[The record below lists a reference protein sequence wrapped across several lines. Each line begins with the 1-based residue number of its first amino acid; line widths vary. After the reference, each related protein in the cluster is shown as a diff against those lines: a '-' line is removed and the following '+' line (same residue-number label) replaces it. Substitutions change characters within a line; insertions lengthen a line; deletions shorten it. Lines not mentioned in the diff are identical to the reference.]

1 MENINIDL
9 KNKKVTIGN
18 IVVDVETQQV
28 TIESPTS
35 EKAVA
40 KQVKS
45 TISKTHAKRTKKGM
59 DNLKKTG
66 KKFTSSIYGW
76 NNDKG
81 ELKPNWKEQHNI
93 RVMRNLLKKG
103 FSRGSIAKQ
112 LNALGI
118 KGKRGGKWQSGA
130 IKRVVENDFH
140 RTALRRY
147 PPSISTLRDGPN
159 VFVTAPPKWF
169 KATTKSLKFKV

>member
-28 TIESPTS
+28 TIESSTS
-35 EKAVA
+35 EKAVT

-45 TISKTHAKRTKKGM
+45 TISKTHAKKTKKGM

-66 KKFTSSIYGW
+66 KKFTGSIYGW
-76 NNDKG
+76 NSDSKNIW
-81 ELKPNWKEQHNI
+81 PNWGEQHNI
-93 RVMRNLLKKG
+93 LVMKNLLKKG
-103 FSRGSIAKQ
+103 FTAGSIAKQ

-118 KGKRGGKWQSGA
+118 RGKRGGKWQSGGV
-130 IKRVVENDFH
+130 KRVVENDFH
-140 RTALRRY
+140 ERALTKAAYHRY
-147 PPSISTLRDGPN
+147 NRPN
-159 VFVTAPPKWF
+159 WF
-169 KATTKSLKFKV
+169 KPNTRSLDFSENFRTRRS

>member
-18 IVVDVETQQV
+18 IVIDVETQQV
-28 TIESPTS
+28 TVKSPTS

-45 TISKTHAKRTKKGM
+45 TISKTHAKKTKKGM
-59 DNLKKTG
+59 ANLKKTG
-66 KKFTSSIYGW
+66 KKFTGSIYGW
-76 NNDKG
+76 NEAGDKVG
-81 ELKPNWKEQHNI
+81 TLKPNWKEQHNI
-93 RVMRNLLKKG
+93 RVMENLLKEN
-103 FSRGSIAKQ
+103 FSAGAIAKQ

-130 IKRVVENDFH
+130 VKRVVGNDFH
-140 RTALRRY
+140 KSA
-147 PPSISTLRDGPN
+147 TLKSQPWKI
-159 VFVTAPPKWF
+159 PKWF
-169 KATTKSLKFKV
+169 KASTNSLKFKV

>member
-45 TISKTHAKRTKKGM
+45 TMLTKPMQRKR
-59 DNLKKTG
+59 
-66 KKFTSSIYGW
+66 
-76 NNDKG
+76 
-81 ELKPNWKEQHNI
+81 
-93 RVMRNLLKKG
+93 
-103 FSRGSIAKQ
+103 
-112 LNALGI
+112 
-118 KGKRGGKWQSGA
+118 KR
-130 IKRVVENDFH
+130 E
-140 RTALRRY
+140 
-147 PPSISTLRDGPN
+147 
-159 VFVTAPPKWF
+159 
-169 KATTKSLKFKV
+169 

>member
-45 TISKTHAKRTKKGM
+45 TISKTHAKKTKKGM
-59 DNLKKTG
+59 NNLKEKG
-66 KKFTSSIYGW
+66 KKFTGSIYGW
-76 NNDKG
+76 NSDGDKIW
-81 ELKPNWKEQHNI
+81 PNWGEQHNI
-93 RVMRNLLKKG
+93 LVMKNLLKKG
-103 FSRGSIAKQ
+103 FTAGSIAKQ

-118 KGKRGGKWQSGA
+118 TGKRGGKWQSGA
-130 IKRVVENDFH
+130 VKRVVENDFH
-140 RTALRRY
+140 KPT
-147 PPSISTLRDGPN
+147 TLTWG
-159 VFVTAPPKWF
+159 AWKIPKWF
-169 KATTKSLKFKV
+169 KASTNSLKFKV

>member
-1 MENINIDL
+1 MENINIDS

-18 IVVDVETQQV
+18 IVIDVETQQV

-35 EKAVA
+35 EQAVA

-66 KKFTSSIYGW
+66 KKFTGSIYGW
-76 NNDKG
+76 DELVVAGKVG
-81 ELKPNWKEQHNI
+81 TLKPNWKEQHNI
-93 RVMRNLLKKG
+93 IVMKNLLNKK
-103 FSRGSIAKQ
+103 FSGGAIARQ

-130 IKRVVENDFH
+130 VRKVVGNDFH
-140 RTALRRY
+140 KSA
-147 PPSISTLRDGPN
+147 TLKGQPWKI
-159 VFVTAPPKWF
+159 PKWF
-169 KATTKSLKFKV
+169 KASTNSLKFKV

>member
-45 TISKTHAKRTKKGM
+45 TISKTHAKKTKKGM
-59 DNLKKTG
+59 NNLKNKG
-66 KKFTSSIYGW
+66 KKFTGSIYGW
-76 NNDKG
+76 NNDKD

-93 RVMRNLLKKG
+93 IVMRNLLKKN
-103 FSRGSIAKQ
+103 FSAGSIAKQ

-130 IKRVVENDFH
+130 VKRVVENNFH
-140 RTALRRY
+140 KTALGK
-147 PPSISTLRDGPN
+147 PS
-159 VFVTAPPKWF
+159 PKWF
-169 KATTKSLKFKV
+169 KANTNSLKFKE

>member
-18 IVVDVETQQV
+18 IVIDVETQQV

-45 TISKTHAKRTKKGM
+45 SISKTHAKKTKKGM
-59 DNLKKTG
+59 DNLKKKG
-66 KKFTSSIYGW
+66 KKFTGSVYGW
-76 NNDKG
+76 DNDKD

-93 RVMRNLLKKG
+93 IVMRNLLKKN
-103 FSRGSIAKQ
+103 FSAGSIAKQ

-130 IKRVVENDFH
+130 VKRVVENNFH
-140 RTALRRY
+140 KTALGK
-147 PPSISTLRDGPN
+147 PS
-159 VFVTAPPKWF
+159 PKWF
-169 KATTKSLKFKV
+169 KANTNSLKFKE

>member
-45 TISKTHAKRTKKGM
+45 TISKTHAKKTKKGM
-59 DNLKKTG
+59 NNLKEKG
-66 KKFTSSIYGW
+66 KKFTGSIYGW
-76 NNDKG
+76 NSDGDKIW
-81 ELKPNWKEQHNI
+81 PNWGEQHNI
-93 RVMRNLLKKG
+93 LVMKNLLKKG
-103 FSRGSIAKQ
+103 FTAGSIAKQ

-118 KGKRGGKWQSGA
+118 TGKRGGKWQSGGV
-130 IKRVVENDFH
+130 KRVVENDFH
-140 RTALRRY
+140 KRVLTKADRY
-147 PPSISTLRDGPN
+147 VRPN
-159 VFVTAPPKWF
+159 WF
-169 KATTKSLKFKV
+169 KPKTRALDFSENFRTRRS

>member
-18 IVVDVETQQV
+18 IVIDVETQQV

-35 EKAVA
+35 EQAVA

-45 TISKTHAKRTKKGM
+45 TISKTHAKKTKKGM

-66 KKFTSSIYGW
+66 KKFTGSVYGW
-76 NNDKG
+76 NEARDKVG
-81 ELKPNWKEQHNI
+81 TLTPNWKEQHNI
-93 RVMRNLLKKG
+93 IVMKNLLNKK
-103 FSRGSIAKQ
+103 FSGGAIARQ

-130 IKRVVENDFH
+130 VKRVVGNDFH
-140 RTALRRY
+140 KSA
-147 PPSISTLRDGPN
+147 TLKGQPWKI
-159 VFVTAPPKWF
+159 PKWF
-169 KATTKSLKFKV
+169 KASTNSLKFKV